1 MPSFGSLP
9 DELIQQ
15 ILQYL
20 EPEHVL
26 ATVALVSRRLNRI
39 ADEPLLWKYYCQTCF
54 RYWQAEHRF
63 HDKLRGQLHDV
74 DWNALYLL
82 RLRRNSRIAHLIDG
96 IVASRVSRLEKTEQ
110 ICQYGYDA
118 KDYLLTQCRVDESAE
133 DILARRCAM
142 FSSRALFMLAQSC
155 QFLWCVCVLRRCPR
169 YYSCTVLDSI
179 HRSIAIEEW
188 AKYQR
193 YTQRAGPT
201 ASNVERLNG
210 GMRLERALGAFDMFM
225 LHDNEGDLDEICK
238 LLDDIASR
246 FRAAN
251 PDLDRAT
258 TRGKATALA
267 RWLHA
272 NNMTGLNDPTEETYR
287 YLRNCLIGRALR
299 DDQHPSLPIISAAIY
314 SALASRSGFE
324 AYPCA
329 LPNQVHAI
337 VLAPP
342 GVSLDG
348 AVLSPG
354 QADHQQTMFLDPYG
368 SDEEVPIDHIQNLLF
383 RLGIFTGHD
392 DMLRPTSTD
401 LIVMRTAQNIRA
413 SFTSFRTID
422 RPLSQLIPMIEL
434 NRGDWA
440 RNLQPALYSM
450 IWASIMM
457 VPILPDNDEVRW
469 DWQQDVRDLL
479 TYFYEYFPEDSWL
492 IEKYVCPMYDT
503 FAAPTRRQSNWE
515 LPSKRVRDQIR
526 DIRHVDA
533 SARVPRRRSELADG
547 IHVRFRVG
555 QVFKHKRYD
564 YHGIILGWTTE
575 GAGGI
580 TNWDQS
586 SPSRES
592 WHGYS
597 EPYYRCMVGT
607 DGSDHHIIAEGSIEA
622 VELRGGLEVLP
633 PEIKDLVPMAG
644 KFFKRWDGEK
654 GVFVSNLTELF
665 PED

>member
-1 MPSFGSLP
+1 MPSLASLP
-9 DELIQQ
+9 DELIHH
-15 ILQYL
+15 ILHYL
-20 EPEHVL
+20 APEQTL
-26 ATVALVSRRLNRI
+26 TAVALVSRRLNDI
-39 ADEPLLWKYYCQTCF
+39 AHEPLLWKYYCQIGF

-63 HDKLRGQLHDV
+63 HDKLRGNLHDV
-74 DWNALYLL
+74 DWKALYLL
-82 RLRRNSRIAHLIDG
+82 RLKRNARIANLVDG
-96 IVASRVSRLEKTEQ
+96 IVASRVSRLEKTEA

-118 KDYLLTQCRVDESAE
+118 KDYLLTQCRIDDSAE
-133 DILARRCAM
+133 DVLAR
-142 FSSRALFMLAQSC
+142 
-155 QFLWCVCVLRRCPR
+155 R

-179 HRSIAIEEW
+179 HRGLAIEEW
-188 AKYQR
+188 AKYQKFTGR
-193 YTQRAGPT
+193 RFDRNAT
-201 ASNVERLNG
+201 NVERLNG

-225 LHDNEGDLDEICK
+225 LHDNEGDLDEICE
-238 LLDDIASR
+238 LLDDISSR

-258 TRGKATALA
+258 TRAKATTLA

-272 NNMTGLNDPTEETYR
+272 NNMTGLNDPTETYR

-299 DDQHPSLPIISAAIY
+299 DDQHPSLPIISSAIY

-337 VLAPP
+337 VLSPP
-342 GVSLDG
+342 GISLDG
-348 AVLSPG
+348 AILPPE
-354 QADHQQTMFLDPYG
+354 QAEHQESMFLDPYG

-383 RLGIFTGHD
+383 RLGIYTGHE
-392 DMLRPTSTD
+392 DMLTPTSTD

-457 VPILPDNDEVRW
+457 VPILPENDEVRW

-503 FAAPTRRQSNWE
+503 FASPSRRQSSWE
-515 LPSKRVRDQIR
+515 LPSKRVRDQIK
-526 DIRHVDA
+526 DIRRVDA
-533 SARVPRRRSELADG
+533 SVRAPRQRSDLAEG
-547 IHVRFRVG
+547 IHVKFRVG

-580 TNWDQS
+580 ANWDQGS
-586 SPSRES
+586 SLRDS
-592 WHGYS
+592 WQGHS

-644 KFFKRWDGEK
+644 KFFKRWDGEN
-654 GVFVSNLTELF
+654 GVFASNLRELF

>member
-1 MPSFGSLP
+1 MCSFDSLP
-9 DELIQQ
+9 DELIHQ
-15 ILQYL
+15 ILHYL
-20 EPEHVL
+20 LPEQTL
-26 ATVALVSRRLNRI
+26 TSVALVSRRFNNI
-39 ADEPLLWKYYCQTCF
+39 AHEPLLWKYYCQTSF

-63 HDKLRGQLHDV
+63 HDKVRGNLHDV
-74 DWNALYLL
+74 DWKALYIL
-82 RLRRNSRIAHLIDG
+82 RLRRNGRIANLIDG

-110 ICQYGYDA
+110 ICQFGYDA
-118 KDYLLTQCRVDESAE
+118 KDYLLTQCRVDESVE
-133 DILARRCAM
+133 DVLAR
-142 FSSRALFMLAQSC
+142 
-155 QFLWCVCVLRRCPR
+155 R

-179 HRSIAIEEW
+179 HRGLAIEEW
-188 AKYQR
+188 AKYQK
-193 YTQRAGPT
+193 YTAQLFTPNT
-201 ASNVERLNG
+201 PNVEILNG

-225 LHDNEGDLDEICK
+225 LHDNEGDLDEICE

-251 PDLDRAT
+251 PDLHRAT
-258 TRGKATALA
+258 TRTKAIALA
-267 RWLHA
+267 QWLHA

-342 GVSLDG
+342 GISLDG
-348 AVLSPG
+348 LVLPST
-354 QADHQQTMFLDPYG
+354 QAEHQQSMFLDP
-368 SDEEVPIDHIQNLLF
+368 
-383 RLGIFTGHD
+383 LGIYTGHD
-392 DMLRPTSTD
+392 DMLAPTSTD

-503 FAAPTRRQSNWE
+503 FAAPSRRQTNWE
-515 LPSKRVRDQIR
+515 LPSKRVRDQIKE
-526 DIRHVDA
+526 IRRVDA
-533 SARVPRRRSELADG
+533 SARAPRRRSHLTDG
-547 IHVRFRVG
+547 IRVKYRVG

-586 SPSRES
+586 SPLRDL
-592 WHGYS
+592 WQGYS

-607 DGSDHHIIAEGSIEA
+607 DGSDHHIIAESSIEA
-622 VELRGGLEVLP
+622 IALHGGVEVLP

-644 KFFKRWDGEK
+644 KFFKRWDGEN
-654 GVFVSNLTELF
+654 GVFVSNLRELF

>member
-1 MPSFGSLP
+1 MSSLSSLP
-9 DELIQQ
+9 AELIHQ

-20 EPEHVL
+20 SPEHTL
-26 ATVALVSRRLNRI
+26 TAIALVSRRFNDI
-39 ADEPLLWKYYCQTCF
+39 ANEPLLWRYYCQAYF
-54 RYWQAEHRF
+54 RYWQAEHCF
-63 HDKLRGQLHDV
+63 HDKVRGKVHDV
-74 DWNALYLL
+74 DWKALYLL
-82 RLRRNSRIAHLIDG
+82 RLRCNNHIGNLIDG
-96 IVASRVSRLEKTEQ
+96 IVASRVSRLAKTEQ

-118 KDYLLTQCRVDESAE
+118 KDYLLTQCRVDESVE
-133 DILARRCAM
+133 DVLAR
-142 FSSRALFMLAQSC
+142 
-155 QFLWCVCVLRRCPR
+155 R

-179 HRSIAIEEW
+179 HRSLAIEEW
-188 AKYQR
+188 AKYQQ
-193 YTQRAGPT
+193 YTQGSSRN

-225 LHDNEGDLDEICK
+225 LHDNEGDLDEICD
-238 LLDDIASR
+238 LLDEIASR

-251 PDLDRAT
+251 PFLDQAT
-258 TRGKATALA
+258 TRGKAVALA

-314 SALASRSGFE
+314 SALASRAGFE

-337 VLAPP
+337 VLSPP
-342 GVSLDG
+342 GISLDG
-348 AVLSPG
+348 TVLDPE
-354 QADHQQTMFLDPYG
+354 QAEHQQTMFLDPYG
-368 SDEEVPIDHIQNLLF
+368 SDDEVPIEHIQNLLI
-383 RLGIFTGHD
+383 RLGIFSGHD
-392 DMLRPTSTD
+392 DMLTPTSTD

-492 IEKYVCPMYDT
+492 VEKYVCPMYDT
-503 FAAPTRRQSNWE
+503 FAAPPRRQGNWE
-515 LPSKRVRDQIR
+515 LPSKRVRDQIK
-526 DIRHVDA
+526 DIRRVDA
-533 SARVPRRRSELADG
+533 STRAPRRRSDLANG
-547 IHVRFRVG
+547 IHVKFRVG
-555 QVFKHKRYD
+555 QIFKHKRYD

-575 GAGGI
+575 GAGGMAS
-580 TNWDQS
+580 WDQS
-586 SPSRES
+586 SLSHDS
-592 WHGYS
+592 WHGHS

-622 VELRGGLEVLP
+622 VKLRGGLEVLP

-644 KFFKRWDGEK
+644 KFFKRWDGEQ
-654 GVFVSNLTELF
+654 GAFVSNLKELF

>member
-1 MPSFGSLP
+1 MTSLDSLP
-9 DELIQQ
+9 YELIQQ
-15 ILQYL
+15 VLQYL
-20 EPEHVL
+20 DPQDVL
-26 ATVALVSRRLNRI
+26 AAVALTSRQLNRI
-39 ADEPLLWKYYCQTCF
+39 AEEPLLWRYYCQTCF
-54 RYWQAEHRF
+54 KYWQAEHRF
-63 HDKLRGQLHDV
+63 QDKLRGQLRNV
-74 DWNALYLL
+74 DWKGLYLL
-82 RLRRNSRIAHLIDG
+82 RLRRNSHIARLVDG

-110 ICQYGYDA
+110 ICRYGYDA
-118 KDYLLTQCRVDESAE
+118 KDYLLSQCRVDDAHK
-133 DILARRCAM
+133 DVLARR
-142 FSSRALFMLAQSC
+142 
-155 QFLWCVCVLRRCPR
+155 
-169 YYSCTVLDSI
+169 YYACTVLDSI
-179 HRSIAIEEW
+179 HRSLAIEEW

-193 YTQRAGPT
+193 FTQQGGPPPST
-201 ASNVERLNG
+201 VERLNG
-210 GMRLERALGAFDMFM
+210 GMRLERALGAFDLFM
-225 LHDNEGDLDEICK
+225 LHDNDGDLDEIGQ
-238 LLDDIASR
+238 LLDDISSR
-246 FRAAN
+246 FHAAN
-251 PDLDRAT
+251 PGVERAT
-258 TRGKATALA
+258 TRGKAMALA

-272 NNMTGLNDPTEETYR
+272 NNMTGLSDPTEETYR

-329 LPNQVHAI
+329 LPNHVHAV

-348 AVLSPG
+348 TTLPST
-354 QADHQQTMFLDPYG
+354 QAERQETMFLDPYG
-368 SDEEVPIDHIQNLLF
+368 SDEEVPIDHIQNLLY
-383 RLGIFTGHD
+383 RLGIFVGHEE
-392 DMLRPTSTD
+392 MLQPTSTD

-457 VPILPDNDEVRW
+457 APVLPDNDEVRW

-492 IEKYVCPMYDT
+492 IEKYVCPMYDS
-503 FAAPTRRQSNWE
+503 FAAPTRRQRDWE
-515 LPSKRVRDQIR
+515 LPSRRVRDQIR
-526 DIRHVDA
+526 DIRGVDA
-533 SARVPRRRSELADG
+533 SARQPRRRSEVVEG
-547 IHVRFRVG
+547 VNVRFKIG
-555 QVFKHKRYD
+555 QVFKHRRYD

-580 TNWDQS
+580 ADWDPNNQGAG
-586 SPSRES
+586 RTL
-592 WHGYS
+592 WAGHN

-607 DGSDHHIIAEGSIEA
+607 DGSDHHIIAEGSIEP
-622 VELRGGLEVLP
+622 VDCRGGIEVLP

-644 KFFKRWDGEK
+644 KFFKRWDSEN
-654 GVFVSNLTELF
+654 GVFVSNIRELF
-665 PED
+665 PDD

>member
-1 MPSFGSLP
+1 MCSFDSLP

-15 ILQYL
+15 ILHYL
-20 EPEHVL
+20 SPEQTL
-26 ATVALVSRRLNRI
+26 TIVALLSRRFNNI
-39 ADEPLLWKYYCQTCF
+39 AHEPLLWKYYCQTGF

-63 HDKLRGQLHDV
+63 HDKVHGQLHDV
-74 DWNALYLL
+74 DWKALYLL
-82 RLRRNSRIAHLIDG
+82 RLKRNGHIAKLVDG

-118 KDYLLTQCRVDESAE
+118 KDYLLTQCRVDESVE
-133 DILARRCAM
+133 DVLAR
-142 FSSRALFMLAQSC
+142 
-155 QFLWCVCVLRRCPR
+155 R

-179 HRSIAIEEW
+179 HRGLAIEEW
-188 AKYQR
+188 AKYQK
-193 YTQRAGPT
+193 YTAQRFTPNT
-201 ASNVERLNG
+201 PNVERLNG

-225 LHDNEGDLDEICK
+225 LHDNEGDLDEICE

-246 FRAAN
+246 FRAAR
-251 PDLDRAT
+251 PGLDRAT
-258 TRGKATALA
+258 TRAKAIALA
-267 RWLHA
+267 QWLHA

-337 VLAPP
+337 VLSPP

-348 AVLSPG
+348 MVLPTA
-354 QADHQQTMFLDPYG
+354 QAEHQQTMFLDPYG

-383 RLGIFTGHD
+383 RLGIYAGHD
-392 DMLRPTSTD
+392 DMLTPTSTD

-503 FAAPTRRQSNWE
+503 FAAPSRRQTNWE
-515 LPSKRVRDQIR
+515 LPSKRVRDQIK
-526 DIRHVDA
+526 DIRRVDA
-533 SARVPRRRSELADG
+533 STRAPRRRSHLTNG
-547 IHVRFRVG
+547 IHVKYRVG

-586 SPSRES
+586 SPLRDQ

-607 DGSDHHIIAEGSIEA
+607 DGSDHHIIAESSIEA
-622 VELRGGLEVLP
+622 VALRGGLEVLP

-644 KFFKRWDGEK
+644 KFFKRWDSEG
-654 GVFVSNLTELF
+654 GVFVSNLRELF